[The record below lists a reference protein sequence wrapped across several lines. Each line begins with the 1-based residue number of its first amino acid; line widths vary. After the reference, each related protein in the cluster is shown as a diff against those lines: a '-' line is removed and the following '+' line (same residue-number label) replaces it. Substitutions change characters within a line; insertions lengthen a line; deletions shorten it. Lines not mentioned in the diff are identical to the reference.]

1 MKNSY
6 AATSGTPTT
15 RDLLIRDYGPAGTYG
30 RAHAPIDL
38 ALPEGSPFEILYA
51 FVDDSPGSH
60 SFGNM
65 YAIVSRLFLPPAAI
79 RPKHG
84 VSRCPSERQA
94 RLPRATRNADRPPA
108 KHTFPRPCDSHSS

>member
-51 FVDDSPGSH
+51 FVDETPGSH

-65 YAIVSRLFLPPAAI
+65 YAVVAYKPDGAFGERYFKIRFHVWKPRQLPAMANRLTDIQEFLRKGFDPNDTSCFA
-79 RPKHG
+79 
-84 VSRCPSERQA
+84 
-94 RLPRATRNADRPPA
+94 
-108 KHTFPRPCDSHSS
+108 